1 LAFEG
6 GTGRHIP
13 IIAMTAHALKGDR
26 DRCIS
31 AGMDDYV
38 SKPIRTSEL
47 FAALQKF
54 TESKVSALLGDS
66 PDLLKVSE
74 NR

>member
-1 LAFEG
+1 
-6 GTGRHIP
+6 
-13 IIAMTAHALKGDR
+13 MTAHALKGDR